1 MKKKILGFALAA
13 SMVVAGAFTL
23 TACGESSQ
31 ELTAAEKAVVYKE
44 AAIST
49 WEKMG
54 VSDPTI
60 ETKTAA
66 LLSLIPDKK
75 QETANKNDILQI
87 KMNANNMASVLYL
100 VGSLYE
106 NSNFVMT
113 DGYAKFSVS
122 ATIFDYTNEYEFT
135 LKPELD
141 IKNNK
146 LYLAACI
153 TVGTVSS
160 QYIVVDANYNFE
172 TKDLIS
178 FRLYTNTVG
187 MYIDIEMG
195 ENGENKY
202 YATMDGEDSFAV
214 AVNAEKAS
222 FLSASESIAQL
233 SYDFSAEYQAY
244 MTLSQKV
251 IEELGG

>member
-13 SMVVAGAFTL
+13 SMVVVGAFTL
-23 TACGESSQ
+23 TACGGGSQ
-31 ELTAAEKAVVYKE
+31 ELTDAEKAVVYKE

-54 VSDPTI
+54 VSDPTT

-66 LLSLIPDKK
+66 LLSFIPDKK
-75 QETANKNDILQI
+75 QETTSKDDILQI

-106 NSNFVMT
+106 NPNFVT
-113 DGYAKFSVS
+113 TNGYAKFAVS
-122 ATIFDYTNEYEFT
+122 ATIFDLTSEYELT

-141 IKNNK
+141 TNNNK
-146 LYLAACI
+146 LYLAANI
-153 TVGTVSS
+153 TVNGKPS
-160 QYIVVDANYNFE
+160 QYIAVDANYNFD

-187 MYIDIEMG
+187 IYIDIEMG

-214 AVNAEKAS
+214 AVNAEKDS
-222 FLSASESIAQL
+222 FLSATESIAQI